1 MKITVSN
8 IVITG
13 SSALSAAGAGVAA
26 IQELVRSGEDAL
38 TAIPRDVFDADGYRW
53 GKTLGFKASD
63 YMPPMKARKMDR
75 CSQFAVSAVGLALK
89 DAGLD
94 LQAIAPERVGIVLGS
109 GFCGVSNSA
118 EFLSGYFSGG
128 VEGLIPMIFPNT
140 VPNAPASNASIE
152 HGLRGPNATLVQRFC
167 SAESAFMLA
176 CRYIEEGRADVI
188 LTGGTDELIPLMIK
202 GFADMGQIRRSSAPF
217 GEGGGIIVLESAE
230 HAARRSATVKGTVES
245 ITTIGMLVSGH
256 EAEGIE
262 LLMEGTD
269 DCSLV
274 SLSGT
279 AADMPALTG
288 HISAKHRIDT
298 GRAIGRS
305 LAMGGTAMAVLMDS
319 LEAGQRGLHLAASP
333 AGPYY
338 SIRLRGGRSVQS

>member
-1 MKITVSN
+1 MKNTITN

-13 SSALSAAGAGVAA
+13 SSALSAAGTGVAV
-26 IQELVRSGEDAL
+26 IQELVRSGGDAL
-38 TAIPRDVFDADGYRW
+38 TAIPFDVLGADGYRW
-53 GKTLGFKASD
+53 GKTSGFKASD
-63 YMPPMKARKMDR
+63 FMSPMKARKMDR
-75 CSQFAVSAVGLALK
+75 CSQFAVSAVGLALS

-94 LQAIAPERVGIVLGS
+94 LKEIAPERVGIVLGS

-118 EFLSGYFSGG
+118 EFLTGYFTGG

-152 HGLRGPNATLVQRFC
+152 HGFKGPNATLVQRFC

-176 CRYIEEGRADVI
+176 CRFIEEGRADVM

-202 GFADMGQIRRSSAPF
+202 GFAAMGQLKRTNAPF

-230 HAARRSATVKGTVES
+230 HAARRLATVKAGIES
-245 ITTIGMLVSGH
+245 ITTVGMLASGH
-256 EAEGIE
+256 EVEGLD
-262 LLMEGTD
+262 LLTDGTTG
-269 DCSLV
+269 CSLV

-279 AADMPALTG
+279 AADMPELLERVSG
-288 HISAKHRIDT
+288 KPRIDT

-305 LAMGGTAMAVLMDS
+305 LAMGGTALAVLLAS
-319 LEAGQRGLHLAASP
+319 LESGQQGLHLAASP
-333 AGPYY
+333 HGPYY
-338 SIRLRGGRSVQS
+338 AICLRGGQSVQS

>member
-1 MKITVSN
+1 MKTIITD

-13 SSALSAAGAGVAA
+13 FSAISAAGTGVAA
-26 IQELVRSGEDAL
+26 IRELIRSGGDAL
-38 TAIPRDVFDADGYRW
+38 TAIPADVTGADGYRW
-53 GKTLGFKASD
+53 GKTLAFKASD
-63 YMPPMKARKMDR
+63 FMPPMKARKMDR

-94 LQAIAPERVGIVLGS
+94 LQDIAPERIGIVLGS

-118 EFLSGYFSGG
+118 EFLTGYFSGG

-152 HGLRGPNATLVQRFC
+152 HGFKGPNATLVQRFC

-176 CRYIEEGRADVI
+176 CRYIEEGRADVV

-202 GFADMGQIRRSSAPF
+202 GFAAMGRLKRGDVPY
-217 GEGGGIIVLESAE
+217 GEGGGIIVLESAG
-230 HAARRSATVKGTVES
+230 HAARRSATVKATVDAIS
-245 ITTIGMLVSGH
+245 TVGMLVPGH
-256 EAEGIE
+256 EAEGLD
-262 LLMEGTD
+262 LLMAGAD
-269 DCSLV
+269 DCSLA

-279 AADMPALTG
+279 AADMPDLTG
-288 HISAKHRIDT
+288 RLSAGPVIDT

-305 LAMGGTAMAVLMDS
+305 LAMGGTAMAVLTDS
-319 LEAGQRGLHLAASP
+319 LEAGQPGLHLAASP

-338 SIRLRGGRSVQS
+338 AIWLRGGRPVQS